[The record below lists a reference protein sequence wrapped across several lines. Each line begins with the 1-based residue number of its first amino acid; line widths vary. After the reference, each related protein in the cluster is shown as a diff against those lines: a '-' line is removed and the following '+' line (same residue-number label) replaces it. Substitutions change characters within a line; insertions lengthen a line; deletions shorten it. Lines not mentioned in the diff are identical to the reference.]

1 MWKGEEDKMINW
13 TEEDVKFICNTMV
26 MPAMEQVV
34 KLIESSNDSHNRT
47 IERVVEALDK
57 VSSKQAKEISFLKA
71 IITKYCHLD
80 PDKLNVA
87 REEYFKQFDE
97 LNKEKNKQ

>member
-1 MWKGEEDKMINW
+1 MINW
-13 TEEDVKFICNTMV
+13 TEEDVKFVCNTMIN
-26 MPAMEQVV
+26 PAMAQLL
-34 KLIESSNDSHNRT
+34 KFIETSNDSHNRM
-47 IERVVEALDK
+47 IEALTNALDR
-57 VSSKQAKEISFLKA
+57 VSYQQSREIAFLKA

-97 LNKEKNKQ
+97 LNKKENNNGQTI

>member
-1 MWKGEEDKMINW
+1 MINW

-26 MPAMEQVV
+26 MPAMERMMQFVNTAYDSNH
-34 KLIESSNDSHNRT
+34 KSIEALTN
-47 IERVVEALDK
+47 ALDK
-57 VSSKQAKEISFLKA
+57 VSYQQAKEISFLKT
-71 IITKYCHLD
+71 IITKYLHLD

-97 LNKEKNKQ
+97 LNKKENKQ

>member
-1 MWKGEEDKMINW
+1 MINW
-13 TEEDVKFICNTMV
+13 TEEDVKFVYNSMINPV
-26 MPAMEQVV
+26 AAQLV
-34 KLIESSNDSHNRT
+34 KFIETSNDSHDRM
-47 IERVVEALDK
+47 IESLTNVLDK
-57 VSSKQAKEISFLKA
+57 VSYQHSREISFLKT

-97 LNKEKNKQ
+97 LNKENEE

>member
-1 MWKGEEDKMINW
+1 MINW
-13 TEEDVKFICNTMV
+13 TEEDVQFVFDNMV

-34 KLIESSNDSHNRT
+34 QLIEISNDSNDRI
-47 IERVVEALDK
+47 IESLTNALNK
-57 VSSKQAKEISFLKA
+57 VNYQQSREISFLKA

-97 LNKEKNKQ
+97 LNKERMNYGQTI

>member
-1 MWKGEEDKMINW
+1 MINW
-13 TEEDVKFICNTMV
+13 TEEDVQFVFDNMV

-34 KLIESSNDSHNRT
+34 QLIESSNDSNDRIFESLT
-47 IERVVEALDK
+47 KALDK
-57 VSSKQAKEISFLKA
+57 VNYQQIREISFLKT
-71 IITKYCHLD
+71 IIIKYCHLD

-97 LNKEKNKQ
+97 LNKEKINYDI